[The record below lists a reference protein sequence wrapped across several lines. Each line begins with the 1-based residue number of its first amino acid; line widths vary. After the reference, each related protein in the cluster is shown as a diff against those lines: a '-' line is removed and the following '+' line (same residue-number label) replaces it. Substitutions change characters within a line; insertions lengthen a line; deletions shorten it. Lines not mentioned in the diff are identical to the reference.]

1 LTNNPGANPLQ
12 GRRSSLKNVSKGR
25 GGSKQAM
32 TKDSRRSSSYG
43 DESMSYKQWTKN
55 HQDVIEE
62 TTYSEDEDFG
72 KTKKTNGRKI
82 TSSIANRTEKLPNVN
97 NNKHNFSG
105 VSEFSSRSNVQS
117 GMSKKRKGGNGM
129 SKEDRAANKSVDHV
143 PGPYSSHGSILNSPP
158 RGESEYKNKRVQDP
172 KENYYKETLPK

>member
-1 LTNNPGANPLQ
+1 M
-12 GRRSSLKNVSKGR
+12 KNGSKGR

-43 DESMSYKQWTKN
+43 DESVSYKQWTKN
-55 HQDVIEE
+55 NQDVIEE
-62 TTYSEDEDFG
+62 TTYSEDEEFI
-72 KTKKTNGRKI
+72 KSKKSKERKI
-82 TSSIANRTEKLPNVN
+82 TSSIAKRTERLPNVN

-143 PGPYSSHGSILNSPP
+143 PGPYSGRGSIMDNPP
-158 RGESEYKNKRVQDP
+158 RGESEYKNKKVQDP